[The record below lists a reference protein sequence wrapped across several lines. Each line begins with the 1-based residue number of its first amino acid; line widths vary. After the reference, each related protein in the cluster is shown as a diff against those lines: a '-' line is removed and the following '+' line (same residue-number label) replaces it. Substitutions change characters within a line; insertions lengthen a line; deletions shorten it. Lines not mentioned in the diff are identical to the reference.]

1 MNTEPDTPSREA
13 RRRGKST
20 AWSGQQLTRVRS
32 VSPRE
37 AVSEQ
42 ILGLIR
48 SGVLRPGDRL
58 PSEQEL
64 MAMTSVS
71 RPSVREA
78 IRSLASL
85 RLVEI
90 RRGKGTF
97 VQEIA
102 ADGLTEGQVV
112 LMLADRRALE
122 DLVEVRQALEPLV
135 ARLAAERADDEDARA
150 LDEAIQG
157 MRGAPDHEAW
167 RVAHLDF
174 HRLLA
179 RATHN
184 VILAKMWAL
193 IQTFLKD
200 SPMVTGTPSRP
211 QVHDELYAAIAA
223 HDPDRAAMAMDR
235 HLTDMR
241 RIVE

>member
-1 MNTEPDTPSREA
+1 VNAHAELSTRETK
-13 RRRGKST
+13 RRNN
-20 AWSGQQLTRVRS
+20 AWSGQQLTQVQS

-48 SGVLRPGDRL
+48 SGALKPGDRL
-58 PSEQEL
+58 PSELEL
-64 MAMTSVS
+64 MAMTGVS

-102 ADGLTEGQVV
+102 ADGMTEGQVV
-112 LMLADRRALE
+112 LMLTDRKVLE
-122 DLVEVRQALEPLV
+122 DLVEVREAFEPLV
-135 ARLAAERADDEDARA
+135 ARLAAERADDTDVQA
-150 LDEAIQG
+150 LGQAVQA
-157 MRGAPDHEAW
+157 MASAPDQAAW

-174 HRLLA
+174 HRLFA

-193 IQTFLKD
+193 VQMFLQD
-200 SPMVTGTPSRP
+200 SPMVTAGAPSIP
-211 QVHDELYAAIAA
+211 HVHDELFAAIAA
-223 HDPDRAAMAMDR
+223 HDRDRAAAAM
-235 HLTDMR
+235 HQHVVDMR
-241 RIVE
+241 QVLD